1 MNWLFYLAAI
11 PVFVLVVMIH
21 ELGHFATAKWSGIY
35 VEEFALGFP
44 PRLIGFKRG
53 ETIYSINLLPIGG
66 FVRMRGENGE
76 FGPARDADAA
86 RDPRSFAAKPA
97 GIRIIVLLAGVTMNL
112 LLAVVLFAAAEATGK
127 VVDYYQASVGEVVP
141 GSPAAHAGIRVG
153 DKIISVDGQPVKH
166 WSTFVNDVNTA
177 AAKVPSSAN
186 TFPVTLVLVRPG
198 STEPVTLTINAR
210 AHPAQG
216 QGHVGVG
223 PDYKYAIIQRVPIW
237 QAPIAGVQDVGN
249 VITGTV
255 GAIAQIITGKL
266 SFSQAFTGPVGIVQ
280 VTGEAASTVPLAG
293 PYFLLQ
299 LTAFLSTSLAFVNVL
314 PFPALDGGRVLLVLI
329 EVARRGK
336 RLKPE
341 TEGLINL
348 AGFALLILL
357 IVVITYNDIIR
368 IAGGH

>member
-1 MNWLFYLAAI
+1 MSWLFYLVAI

-53 ETIYSINLLPIGG
+53 ETIYSINLIPIGG
-66 FVRMRGENGE
+66 YVRMRGENGE
-76 FGPARDADAA
+76 FGPTRDATATS
-86 RDPRSFAAKPA
+86 DPRSFAAKPA
-97 GIRIIVLLAGVTMNL
+97 GIRIIVLLAGVTMNV
-112 LLAVVLFAAAEATGK
+112 LLAIVLFTAAEAVGK
-127 VVDYYQASVGEVVP
+127 VVDYQPKVGLVEQD
-141 GSPAAHAGIRVG
+141 SPAAHIGIQIG
-153 DKIISVDGQPVKH
+153 DKIISVDGQSVKH
-166 WSTFVNDVNTA
+166 WSDFVSDVNAA
-177 AAKVPSSAN
+177 AAKAPSSAS
-186 TFPVTLVLVRPG
+186 TFPITLVLVHPG
-198 STEPVTLTINAR
+198 SAEPVTLTVIAR

-223 PDYKYAIIQRVPIW
+223 PDYKYAIVQRVPIW
-237 QAPIAGVQDVGN
+237 RTPVAGVQDVGN

-255 GAIAQIITGKL
+255 GAIWQIITGKL
-266 SFSQAFTGPVGIVQ
+266 AFSQAFTGPVGIVQ

-329 EVARRGK
+329 ELVRRGK

-341 TEGLINL
+341 TEGLVNL
-348 AGFALLILL
+348 VGFMLLIGL
-357 IVVITYNDIIR
+357 IVVITYNDIAR

>member
-1 MNWLFYLAAI
+1 MNWLFYLVAI

-44 PRLIGFKRG
+44 PRLISFKRG

-76 FGPARDADAA
+76 FGPARGADTT

-112 LLAVVLFAAAEATGK
+112 LLAVVLFTAAEATGK
-127 VVDYYQASVGEVVP
+127 VVNYQPYVGLVESD
-141 GSPAAHAGIRVG
+141 SPAAHAGIQTG
-153 DKIISVDGQPVKH
+153 DKIVSVDGQPVTH
-166 WSTFVNDVNTA
+166 WSDFVNDVNA
-177 AAKVPSSAN
+177 DAAKAPHNAN
-186 TFPVTLVLVRPG
+186 TFPVTLVLVRSG

-210 AHPAQG
+210 AQPPQG
-216 QGHVGVG
+216 QGHLGIG
-223 PDYKYAIIQRVPIW
+223 SDYKYAIIKHIPIW
-237 QAPIAGVQDVGN
+237 QTPIAGVQDVGG

-255 GAIAQIITGKL
+255 GAIVQIITGKL

-329 EVARRGK
+329 EVARGGK

-341 TEGLINL
+341 TEGFINL
-348 AGFALLILL
+348 IGFVLLIGL